1 MRHRR
6 RGYARGPERRPV
18 GGFSPP
24 AGRPVMRWSA
34 GWWPASD
41 RAPGAGFTLVELIVV
56 VALAVI
62 LVTLAAP
69 SFQGLIQNTRASSR
83 ANEFISAVS
92 LARSE
97 AVKRGTA
104 VELCASADAASC
116 SNVDSDWTTSW
127 IVQEEDS
134 GNPIRAWSDMA
145 SGMQLNEAS
154 NATSVT
160 FNSRGEL
167 DSTTSFDFELWF
179 DGCTG
184 DKTRDISI
192 NAVGRTA
199 VNRNDSQCD

>member
-1 MRHRR
+1 
-6 RGYARGPERRPV
+6 
-18 GGFSPP
+18 
-24 AGRPVMRWSA
+24 
-34 GWWPASD
+34 
-41 RAPGAGFTLVELIVV
+41 VV

-62 LVTLAAP
+62 LATLAAP
-69 SFQGLIQNTRASSR
+69 SFQGFIQNTRASSR

-97 AVKRGTA
+97 AVKRGTE

-116 SNVDSDWTTSW
+116 SGVHSDWTTSW
-127 IVQEEDS
+127 IVQEEGS

-145 SGMQLNEAS
+145 SGMKLNEAS
-154 NATSVT
+154 KLTSVT

-167 DSTTSFDFELWF
+167 DSASSFDFELWF

-184 DKTRDISI
+184 AKTRDIHI